1 MGLKLLLF
9 GSVLWA
15 FLALSRRSKDKAGQ
29 KATELF
35 TAAELSR
42 SDPPQRPKD
51 GRWQASR

>member
-29 KATELF
+29 KAAELF
-35 TAAELSR
+35 TAKELTR
-42 SDPPQRPKD
+42 SNPLQRPEN
-51 GRWQASR
+51 GRWQASA